1 MGIKSSVTTPL
12 RAETYKS
19 LQLNAGVMLVNC
31 DLEQYDDAEELK
43 AALAELIADGS
54 TLLGASRGGGTYV
67 VTREMRNVEAD
78 GVRANFKGGTIVD
91 GGDVYLSTTLIEQTP
106 EHLKAVIGNAD
117 IDDTK
122 PNHIKIKIRLAIDD
136 DDYIQNVVWVGDTS
150 EGFMAI
156 ELYNALNTADITF
169 TWADKNEGTVTAE
182 FHAHQE
188 GVDMTEYL
196 PTVLHY
202 FTPSTALGEL
212 TVSSAAGTNVGE
224 TAITKDYTL
233 KSGEKFVY
241 KVGSASAAPAIAY
254 MEKADYTWTEWNG
267 SSAIDVGASAN
278 GKKATFAVV
287 KGGKA
292 LMSGS
297 CTLAVKTA

>member
-43 AALAELIADGS
+43 TALAELIADGS

-67 VTREMRNVEAD
+67 VTREMRNVDAD

-122 PNHIKIKIRLAIDD
+122 PNHVKIKIRLAIDD

-202 FTPSTALGEL
+202 FTPSAALGEL

-241 KVGSASAAPAIAY
+241 KVGSSSAAPSIAY

-278 GKKATFAVV
+278 GKKATIAVV

>member
-19 LQLNAGVMLVNC
+19 LQLNAGVMLINC
-31 DLEQYDDAEELK
+31 DLSSYTDAEGLK
-43 AALAELIADGS
+43 TALASLIADGS
-54 TLLGASRGGGTYV
+54 TLLGATRGGGTFV
-67 VTREMRNVEAD
+67 ITRNIREVDAD
-78 GVRANFKGGTIVD
+78 GVRASFVGSKIVD
-91 GGDVYLSTTLIEQTP
+91 GGDAYLSTTLIEQTP

-117 IDDTK
+117 IDDTA
-122 PNHIKIKIRLAIDD
+122 PNHIKIKVRLAIDD
-136 DDYIQNVVWVGDTS
+136 EDYIQNVVWVGDTS
-150 EGFMAI
+150 EGFLAI
-156 ELYNALNTADITF
+156 ELYNGLNTADVTF

-188 GVDMTEYL
+188 GVEPSEYL
-196 PTVLHY
+196 PLMLHY
-202 FTPSTALGEL
+202 FTPSTALGSL
-212 TVSSAAGTNVGE
+212 TVSSAAGSNVGE

-241 KVGSASAAPAIAY
+241 KVGSSSADPAIAY
-254 MEKADYTWTEWNG
+254 LEKADYTWTEWNG

>member
-1 MGIKSSVTTPL
+1 
-12 RAETYKS
+12 
-19 LQLNAGVMLVNC
+19 
-31 DLEQYDDAEELK
+31 
-43 AALAELIADGS
+43 
-54 TLLGASRGGGTYV
+54 
-67 VTREMRNVEAD
+67 MRNVDAD

-91 GGDVYLSTTLIEQTP
+91 GGDVYMSTTLIEQTP

-169 TWADKNEGTVTAE
+169 TWADKNEGTITVE

-188 GVDMTEYL
+188 GVDMAEYL

-278 GKKATFAVV
+278 GKKATIAVV

>member
-12 RAETYKS
+12 RAETYKN
-19 LQLNAGVMLVNC
+19 LQLNAGVLLINC
-31 DLEQYDDAEELK
+31 DLSSYTDAETLK
-43 AALAELIADGS
+43 TALASLIADGS
-54 TLLGASRGGGTYV
+54 TLLGASRGGGTFV
-67 VTREMRNVEAD
+67 ITRDIREVEAD
-78 GVRANFKGGTIVD
+78 GVRASFKGSKIVD
-91 GGDVYLSTTLIEQTP
+91 GGDAYMSITLIEQTP

-117 IDDTK
+117 IDDTA
-122 PNHIKIKIRLAIDD
+122 PNHVTMTVRLAIDD
-136 DDYIQNVVWVGDTS
+136 DDYIQNVVWIGDTS

-188 GVDMTEYL
+188 GVEVSENL
-196 PTVLHY
+196 PVVLHF
-202 FTPSTALGEL
+202 FTPSTAMGSI

-241 KVGSASAAPAIAY
+241 KVGTAQTAPAIAY
-254 MEKADYTWTEWNG
+254 LEKADYTWTEWNG

-278 GKKATFAVV
+278 GKKATIAVV

-292 LMSGS
+292 IMSGS

>member
-1 MGIKSSVTTPL
+1 MGIKSIVTTPL
-12 RAETYKS
+12 RAETYKN

-31 DLEQYDDAEELK
+31 DLDEYDDAEELK
-43 AALAELIADGS
+43 AALTDLIADGS
-54 TLLGASRGGGTYV
+54 TLLGATRGGGTYV

-91 GGDVYLSTTLIEQTP
+91 GGDVYMSTTLIEQTP
-106 EHLKAVIGNAD
+106 EHMKSVIGNAD

-122 PNHIKIKIRLAIDD
+122 PNHIKIKIRLAVDD

-169 TWADKNEGTVTAE
+169 TWADKNEGTVTVE

-202 FTPSTALGEL
+202 FTPSTAMGEL
-212 TVSSAAGTNVGE
+212 TVTSAAGSNVGE

-233 KSGEKFVY
+233 KTGEKFVY
-241 KVGSASAAPAIAY
+241 KVGTSSNAPSIAY
-254 MEKADYTWTEWNG
+254 LEKADYSWTEWNG
-267 SSAIDVGASAN
+267 SSAINVGASAN
-278 GKKATFAVV
+278 GKKATIAVV

-292 LMSGS
+292 IMSGS

>member
-1 MGIKSSVTTPL
+1 MGIKSIVTTPL
-12 RAETYKS
+12 RAETYKN

-31 DLEQYDDAEELK
+31 DLDEYDDAEELK
-43 AALAELIADGS
+43 AALTDLIADGS
-54 TLLGASRGGGTYV
+54 TLLGATRGGGTYV

-91 GGDVYLSTTLIEQTP
+91 GGDVYMSTTLIEQTP
-106 EHLKAVIGNAD
+106 EHMKSVIGNAD

-122 PNHIKIKIRLAIDD
+122 PNHIKIKIRLAVDD
-136 DDYIQNVVWVGDTS
+136 DDYIQTVVWVGDTS

-169 TWADKNEGTVTAE
+169 TWADKNEGTVTVE

-202 FTPSTALGEL
+202 FTPSTAMGEL
-212 TVSSAAGTNVGE
+212 TVTSAAGSNVGE

-233 KSGEKFVY
+233 KTGEKFVY
-241 KVGSASAAPAIAY
+241 KVGTSSNAPSIAY
-254 MEKADYTWTEWNG
+254 LEKADYSWTEWNG
-267 SSAIDVGASAN
+267 SYAINVGASAN
-278 GKKATFAVV
+278 GKKATIAVV

-292 LMSGS
+292 IMSGS

>member
-12 RAETYKS
+12 RAETYKN
-19 LQLNAGVMLVNC
+19 LQLNAGVMLINC
-31 DLEQYDDAEELK
+31 DLDQYDDAEELK

-54 TLLGASRGGGTYV
+54 TLLGASRGGGSYV
-67 VTREMRNVEAD
+67 VTRDMRKVEAD

-91 GGDVYLSTTLIEQTP
+91 GGDVYMSTTLIEQTP

-202 FTPSTALGEL
+202 FTPSTALGEI
-212 TVSSAAGTNVGE
+212 TISSAAGTNVGE
-224 TAITKDYTL
+224 TAITKNYTL
-233 KSGEKFVY
+233 GTGEKFVY
-241 KVGSASAAPAIAY
+241 KVGTAQAAPAIAY
-254 MEKADYTWTEWNG
+254 LEKADYTWEEWNG
-267 SSAIDVGASAN
+267 SSAINVGASAN
-278 GKKATFAVV
+278 GKKITVAVV

-292 LMSGS
+292 LSSGS
-297 CTLAVKTA
+297 CTLVVKTA

>member
-12 RAETYKS
+12 RAETYKN

-31 DLEQYDDAEELK
+31 DLDEYDDAEGLK
-43 AALAELIADGS
+43 EALAALIADGS
-54 TLLGASRGGGTYV
+54 TLLGATRGGGTYV

-91 GGDVYLSTTLIEQTP
+91 GGDVYMSATLIEQTP
-106 EHLKAVIGNAD
+106 EHMKAVIGNAD

-188 GVDMTEYL
+188 GVDMAEYL

-202 FTPSTALGEL
+202 FTPSTAMGEL
-212 TVSSAAGTNVGE
+212 TVTSAAGSNVGE

-233 KSGEKFVY
+233 KTGEKFVY
-241 KVGSASAAPAIAY
+241 KVGTSSAAPNIAY
-254 MEKADYTWTEWNG
+254 LEKADYSWTEWNG
-267 SSAIDVGASAN
+267 SSAINVGTSAN
-278 GKKATFAVV
+278 GKKATIAVV

-292 LMSGS
+292 IMSGS
-297 CTLAVKTA
+297 CTLAVKTS